1 MDLANDTKKIAQVFP
16 LMNKQ
21 TVSYRIKE
29 QSSSK
34 EQPILDEKENEIN
47 NEPGPSEVF
56 QSQNPSRVQ
65 NQEWNI
71 IENRIQSQDNQDWI
85 QNNNQERNLQKN
97 RDWNQK
103 QSQSLTQDWNE
114 NQNQRT
120 FPKLSSIT
128 LKPEHEQH
136 PAYYYRSGSFN
147 VQCTSPLLQ
156 PQPLPISQAV
166 PQPQSQPPPSPFLK
180 VQQIQSRTHSAEL
193 LIPMDQEDFR
203 RSSFDNSPGF
213 RRPGTG
219 RKLPSTEHLEKP
231 NLIKVGLIIKIK
243 FYF

>member
-29 QSSSK
+29 QSPSSK
-34 EQPILDEKENEIN
+34 EQSISDEKENEIN
-47 NEPGPSEVF
+47 NEPGPSELL
-56 QSQNPSRVQ
+56 QSQNQSRIQ

-71 IENRIQSQDNQDWI
+71 IENRMQSQENIPEWVQSKNQNQDWI
-85 QNNNQERNLQKN
+85 QSQSQEWNLKQN
-97 RDWNQK
+97 WDWNQN
-103 QSQSLTQDWNE
+103 QSWNE
-114 NQNQRT
+114 NQRT
-120 FPKLSSIT
+120 LPKLSSIT

-136 PAYYYRSGSFN
+136 PAYYNRSGSFN
-147 VQCTSPLLQ
+147 VQCPSPL
-156 PQPLPISQAV
+156 
-166 PQPQSQPPPSPFLK
+166 PQPQSLPVSQAIPQPPPSPFLK
-180 VQQIQSRTHSAEL
+180 VQQIHSRTHSAEL

-231 NLIKVGLIIKIK
+231 ITFKVGLFFLVCKM
-243 FYF
+243 